1 MKDKDDR
8 VQGNPQFSGGG
19 RQQAGANPYAQNPN
33 AVLILACSRL
43 PVSTLRTFRI
53 RRTLTTTSLLTGR
66 A

>member
-33 AVLILACSRL
+33 AVPHSRL
-43 PVSTLRTFRI
+43 QQAASQHAQNIQNPPDFDDDI
-53 RRTLTTTSLLTGR
+53 PF
-66 A
+66 